1 MKRLFSDSQESAD
14 QDFENNS
21 KLRFLE
27 EKLVSK
33 IVKMSNEIVSQRYH
47 PLH

>member
-1 MKRLFSDSQESAD
+1 MKRLFSDSQESGD
-14 QDFENNS
+14 DFENGN

-33 IVKMSNEIVSQRYH
+33 IVKISNEIVSQR
-47 PLH
+47 